1 MGAVRLLLQPTASA
15 PPTEVDVP
23 PGTRAQDVRTA
34 LSRLT
39 GDPRWS
45 APGARLAAGAVAVDD
60 EHPCGRYPL
69 LAGAELRLTR
79 GPTPRDESAL
89 HARFHVAVVAGPDC
103 GALVGVA
110 PVLVV
115 GRGAAPVGATH
126 LHLEDPALSRE
137 HLRLTARRRHV
148 LARDLRT
155 SNGTL
160 LARADRRGVP
170 REPPTTGG
178 EDPPLRRART
188 RRLRGR
194 AVRLRTGDRLHAG
207 STVLEVR
214 GPRRRRDR
222 AAAPADDPGAG
233 PGAWL
238 WLGPAVGSAAL
249 AVSTGNPV
257 LLVGALL
264 GPVMMLA
271 HAGRARARRRA
282 SQTDGGRGPAGRRT
296 TAARPA
302 VAAPAVGADD
312 VPLAPADLAAATI
325 LGTVPGVPPTTT
337 PAAGGPLRRLGHATV
352 GPAGLAL
359 AVTGRRQLALGT
371 ARALALGLVGPD
383 GGGALVVRCDD
394 DRRPDWRWARWL
406 TEAPPPAQGDRH
418 GRGRGQ
424 RHGDECGPT
433 PRRLATAGPGTAR
446 VVVVDGPAAL
456 ARTRA
461 DDGGPG
467 TALVLVVDGPGS
479 VPAWCTSM
487 LTVEPEG
494 STVRVGGTRRPLP
507 LHAVTA
513 AWAETHAR
521 RVAGRRAGGRV
532 PGLRPTG
539 DAGVD
544 GSPPLTPDGTAPGAG
559 ARVVGGEDPVPRT
572 VTLGE
577 LDGIPVPDASAV
589 AARWAS
595 PAAPGLR
602 VPLGIDHAGAVHVD
616 LVADGPHALVAG
628 TTGAGKSGLLQTLVL
643 ALALTRPP
651 ERLAVALVDYK
662 GGTSFGP
669 VARLPHVVG
678 QVTDLDGPLAER
690 ALAGLRA
697 ELHRRERLLAEAGVA
712 DLDELAAEHRAGR
725 AAVPPPPRLVVVV
738 DEFRALADEVPTFV
752 PGLLRV
758 AAQGRALGMHLVL
771 ATQRPAGAVG
781 PDLRANIAL
790 RVALRVADGAES
802 TDVLGV
808 ADAAGLPVDRPG
820 RAVLRRGNRAPEQL
834 QVALPHGRR
843 RQDGVR
849 LAAPWLTATSA
860 WVPAGPE
867 VAGEDEG
874 LHRYVDAVRAAARGR
889 PAPVSPWLPALPGRV
904 TRDELHEHAAADG
917 TTPTSGDVLLGLGD
931 LPAEQRRSLVAWQ
944 PAGGHLL
951 VRGGPG
957 SGRTTALRA
966 AVHGALELGWDV
978 HAVGFPPDALPAP
991 AELLGTV
998 VGPDDPRR
1006 LARLVRLL
1014 AARRAGAR
1022 TADDE
1027 PASPDRP
1034 QLLVVDALEPAAA
1047 ALDGVAR
1054 GAAGE
1059 LFVELLRDGRARRVA
1074 VAAGCGAG
1082 SGLASL
1088 VGHFGSR
1095 LVLGPADPVTDVLA
1109 GVPTDLAGGR
1119 RPPGRAVHV
1128 GAEGAVLCQV
1138 AVAEGA
1144 PRGPDRTVRRR
1155 VLRLLP
1161 VPTHVTFPATTGA
1174 AASATA
1180 SATPEQQAA
1189 PDGPDVPRPAAG
1201 PGRAD
1206 APDEPLV
1213 PHPRADA
1220 RPAACTV
1227 PVGRGGDSAEV
1238 LALDVQRGAL
1248 VVGPPGSGRTTA
1260 LAVVASA
1267 LVGAGRSV
1275 AVVADDAPLA
1285 DVPGARWSV
1294 GSRELDDLLGRLEDA
1309 PGPVDVVVDDL
1320 DALEQSAPHLVE
1332 RLVGWLERAGDGRRT
1347 PGVRSPGPGSPG
1359 MASPGMGSPGA
1370 ASPGMGSPG
1379 MGSAGTGPAP
1389 RTGLAPVLREAG
1401 TPGSRLVAS
1410 SSTARAATAYR
1421 HPLAA
1426 LRHGRSGIVLQP
1438 HEPGSAE
1445 VFGTAVEWALDPA
1458 HPHLPGRGVLVT
1470 GRDAVPLQ
1478 VAQPAEPGGG

>member
-1 MGAVRLLLQPTASA
+1 MRLLLQPTGSA
-15 PPTEVDVP
+15 PAAEVDVP

-45 APGARLAAGAVAVDD
+45 TPGARLAAGAVAVDD

-69 LAGAELRLTR
+69 LAGAELRLRR
-79 GPTPRDESAL
+79 GPTPPDEAAL

-103 GALVGVA
+103 GALAAVA
-110 PVLVV
+110 PGLVV
-115 GRGAAPVGATH
+115 GRGAATVGGTH
-126 LHLEDPALSRE
+126 LRVEDPELSRE
-137 HLRLTARRRHV
+137 HLGLTARRRHV
-148 LARDLRT
+148 LVRDLRT

-160 LARADRRGVP
+160 VARADRRGTP
-170 REPPTTGG
+170 REPLTGG
-178 EDPPLRRART
+178 EHPRPRRTQA

-194 AVRLRTGDRLHAG
+194 AVRLRTGDRLHVG
-207 STVLEVR
+207 STVLELR

-222 AAAPADDPGAG
+222 AAAPADGPGTG

-264 GPVMMLA
+264 GPVLMLA
-271 HAGRARARRRA
+271 HAGRARAHRRRA
-282 SQTDGGRGPAGRRT
+282 PQAGAVPGLSGRGTTPGRPT
-296 TAARPA
+296 GTGG
-302 VAAPAVGADD
+302 APPGDADEA
-312 VPLAPADLAAATI
+312 PLAPADLAAATV
-325 LGTVPGVPPTTT
+325 LATVPGVPPTTT
-337 PAAGGPLRRLGHATV
+337 PAADGTLRRLGHAAV
-352 GPAGLAL
+352 GARGLTL
-359 AVTGRRQLALGT
+359 AVTGRRHLALGA

-383 GGGALVVRCDD
+383 GRGALLVRCDA
-394 DRRPDWRWARWL
+394 DRRAEWRWARWL
-406 TEAPPPAQGDRH
+406 AEAPTPTYGH
-418 GRGRGQ
+418 G
-424 RHGDECGPT
+424 PVV
-433 PRRLATAGPGTAR
+433 RRLAAGAPGAAR
-446 VVVVDGPAAL
+446 VVVVDGPAVL

-461 DDGGPG
+461 DHGGPG

-479 VPAWCTSM
+479 VPAWCTSV
-487 LTVEPEG
+487 LAVGPDG
-494 STVRVGGTRRPLP
+494 STARVGGTRRPLP

-521 RVAGRRAGGRV
+521 RVAGARAGGSLEGV
-532 PGLRPTG
+532 PLAGRP
-539 DAGVD
+539 ASD
-544 GSPPLTPDGTAPGAG
+544 GSVPVAPYGTAPDAG
-559 ARVVGGEDPVPRT
+559 ARSLGGEDPLPGT
-572 VTLGE
+572 VALGE
-577 LDGIPVPDASAV
+577 LDGVPPPDASAV
-589 AARWAS
+589 AARWAE

-602 VPLGIDHAGAVHVD
+602 AALGVDRAGAVHVD

-643 ALALTRPP
+643 TLALTHPP

-662 GGTSFGP
+662 GGASFGP

-678 QVTDLDGPLAER
+678 QVTDLDGALAER

-697 ELHRRERLLAEAGVA
+697 ELHRRERLLAEAGAPDVDA
-712 DLDELAAEHRAGR
+712 LAAEHRAGR
-725 AAVPPPPRLVVVV
+725 TSVLPPPRLLVVV

-781 PDLRANIAL
+781 PDLRANITL

-808 ADAAGLPVDRPG
+808 PDAAALPVDRPG

-849 LAAPWLTATSA
+849 LAAPWLTASSA
-860 WVPAGPE
+860 WVPTGPD
-867 VAGEDEG
+867 VAHEDDG
-874 LHRYVDAVRAAARGR
+874 LSRYVEAVRTAARGL
-889 PAPVSPWLPALPGRV
+889 PCPVSPWLPALPERV
-904 TRDELHEHAAADG
+904 TRGEVRDDAADAG
-917 TTPTSGDVLLGLGD
+917 TLPTSGDVLLGLGD
-931 LPAEQRRSLVAWQ
+931 VPAEQRRSLVAWR
-944 PAGGHLL
+944 PADGHLL

-957 SGRTTALRA
+957 SGRTTALRT

-1014 AARRAGAR
+1014 AGCRAAPRATGDGAG
-1022 TADDE
+1022 
-1027 PASPDRP
+1027 PPDRP
-1034 QLLVVDALEPAAA
+1034 QLLVVDGLEPAVA

-1059 LFVELLRDGRARRVA
+1059 LFVDLLRDGRARRVA
-1074 VAAGCGAG
+1074 VAAGCGSG

-1088 VGHFGSR
+1088 VGHFGNR

-1109 GVPTDLAGGR
+1109 GVPTELARGR

-1128 GAEGAVLCQV
+1128 GDGGAVLCQV
-1138 AVAEGA
+1138 AVAEGPPSA
-1144 PRGPDRTVRRR
+1144 SVDATPRH
-1155 VLRLLP
+1155 VLRLVP
-1161 VPTHVTFPATTGA
+1161 VPTHVTLPSATDTAPGPAGAAPRDRRAPLDPRAPGDLPATVD
-1174 AASATA
+1174 
-1180 SATPEQQAA
+1180 PWPLE
-1189 PDGPDVPRPAAG
+1189 RPAI
-1201 PGRAD
+1201 
-1206 APDEPLV
+1206 PDTPAAV
-1213 PHPRADA
+1213 T
-1220 RPAACTV
+1220 RPATHAV

-1238 LALDVQRGAL
+1238 LTLDVQRGAL

-1260 LAVVASA
+1260 LAAVASA
-1267 LVGAGRSV
+1267 LVRAGRDV
-1275 AVVADDAPLA
+1275 AVLADDAPLA
-1285 DVPGARWSV
+1285 DMPGARWSV
-1294 GSRELDDLLGRLEDA
+1294 GSRELGDLLGHLENA
-1309 PGPVDVVVDDL
+1309 TGPVDVVVDDL
-1320 DALEQSAPHLVE
+1320 DALEVSAPHLVE
-1332 RLVGWLERAGDGRRT
+1332 RLVAWLERGGDARRGPGAVASRTGT
-1347 PGVRSPGPGSPG
+1347 PGAGT
-1359 MASPGMGSPGA
+1359 PGA
-1370 ASPGMGSPG
+1370 DTSRAGPPGTDLPVGGERP
-1379 MGSAGTGPAP
+1379 TG
-1389 RTGLAPVLREAG
+1389 APVPRDAVA
-1401 TPGSRLVAS
+1401 PGSRLVAS

-1421 HPLAA
+1421 PPLAA
-1426 LRHGRSGIVLQP
+1426 LRHSRRGIVLHP

-1458 HPHLPGRGVLVT
+1458 HPHLLGRGVLVT
-1470 GRDAVPLQ
+1470 GRDVVPLQ
-1478 VAQPAEPGGG
+1478 VALPPWGGRG